1 MSNQDREAAIGRL
14 LTAMQE
20 QSHSAASPAC
30 LDAES
35 LAAWAE
41 NQLTP
46 AQRSAAESHVAS
58 CPRCQSTLGALAR
71 TATAADTAAREEQ
84 SRSRVFRF
92 APWMAALG
100 GAAVVALMVV
110 TTQPRTEQTQAEPTA
125 VSPDSTHDRLEAAKE
140 SPSEPL
146 PVAGAAPAPSRPV
159 DQ

>member
-58 CPRCQSTLGALAR
+58 CLRCQSTLGSMAR
-71 TATAADTAAREEQ
+71 TATAADTAAREEEQ
-84 SRSRVFRF
+84 SRSWVFRF

-110 TTQPRTEQTQAEPTA
+110 TTQPRTEQTQAEPAA
-125 VSPDSTHDRLEAAKE
+125 VSPDST
-140 SPSEPL
+140 
-146 PVAGAAPAPSRPV
+146 
-159 DQ
+159 